1 MVPIVLDASRVPL
14 LHAGRG
20 ETLVRRLDRLLAGR
34 AERLSVFADEPNP
47 ALTARLGPALV
58 ERLPTATGLAQVRL
72 VWLAGLPATVGDRL
86 AETARR
92 VGVLTNVEDVLEA
105 RDFHR
110 PAVVRRGDLLPTVP
124 TGGESPGLASRIR
137 PRLEAEH
144 GSAWGERL
152 DHLARERTAR
162 CRKTRG
168 RDGPA
173 TLTGA
178 AIDAKGRLARETR
191 R

>member
-1 MVPIVLDASRVPL
+1 M
-14 LHAGRG
+14 
-20 ETLVRRLDRLLAGR
+20 
-34 AERLSVFADEPNP
+34 FADEPNP
-47 ALTARLGPALV
+47 ALTTRLGPALV

-92 VGVLTNVEDVLEA
+92 VGVLTKLEDVLEA
-105 RDFHR
+105 RDFHG

-124 TGGESPGLASRIR
+124 TGGESPGLAARIR

-173 TLTGA
+173 TLAGA